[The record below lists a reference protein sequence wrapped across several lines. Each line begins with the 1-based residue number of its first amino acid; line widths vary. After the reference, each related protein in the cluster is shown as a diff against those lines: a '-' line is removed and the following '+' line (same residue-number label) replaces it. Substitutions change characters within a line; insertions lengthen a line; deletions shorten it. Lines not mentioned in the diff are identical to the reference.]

1 MANTFHKFYSGKI
14 PSEFQDILLAYFCC
28 HIISQEVHVTF
39 NLSVEA
45 LVPDVT

>member
-1 MANTFHKFYSGKI
+1 MANTFHKFHSGII

-28 HIISQEVHVTF
+28 HSVSQEVQMTF

-45 LVPDVT
+45 